1 MSLKLTCAQSYKKNW
16 VEKLLQAHEGL
27 FDTFKA
33 GPMKVTV
40 THWTD
45 DKLCTSEH
53 ENLYTKQ
60 VTTLRK
66 LSKLLVAEVL
76 LCCALLTDKFVNAKI
91 SSFTTQRSDISIIEC
106 VRNYYAKLQTFT
118 YSFLFLNYLHWNQL
132 TIKLNQKWDIKACNQ
147 EKKLRYSFC

>member
-16 VEKLLQAHEGL
+16 VDKLLQAHEGL

-66 LSKLLVAEVL
+66 LSKLLDAEVL

-106 VRNYYAKLQTFT
+106 VRNY
-118 YSFLFLNYLHWNQL
+118 
-132 TIKLNQKWDIKACNQ
+132 
-147 EKKLRYSFC
+147 